1 MRFQKYEKLEFKK
14 NKLKL
19 DIDFLNNCKHRGS
32 IRNSVS
38 LNCRMFLMKTLYQL
52 VKGSFV
58 TPSITVMKNF
68 NIFQKNSVYPETF
81 YLISFLLLASTLL
94 QNLYHRITRNHC
106 RARYTLNKKSYVH

>member
-68 NIFQKNSVYPETF
+68 NIFPKNSVYPKFF
-81 YLISFLLLASTLL
+81 YLNSFLLLASTSL
-94 QNLYHRITRNHC
+94 QNLCHLITRNHC
-106 RARYTLNKKSYVH
+106 KNRYTLNKKSYLH